1 MAIILQPKLLNLAFR
16 YHILVRHNMKIEN
29 NIIDKI
35 ARYLRSYDNFRTH
48 YYSNIEKW
56 ARLEEVYTIVKV
68 YSSVKLL
75 LAAAENFPLL
85 HIWVHCEND
94 NSSWIQS
101 FFFYF
106 LTQFFFQNGI
116 LKRSLLL
123 RNHPSWENFTP
134 CTYKE
139 TQFSKINSRIQE
151 VRIWKLWCGSLILLI

>member
-75 LAAAENFPLL
+75 PAAAAAAENFPLL
-85 HIWVHCEND
+85 HIWIHCEND

-116 LKRSLLL
+116 LRRWYGLSLLL
-123 RNHPSWENFTP
+123 
-134 CTYKE
+134 
-139 TQFSKINSRIQE
+139 
-151 VRIWKLWCGSLILLI
+151 

>member
-1 MAIILQPKLLNLAFR
+1 
-16 YHILVRHNMKIEN
+16 MKIEN

-75 LAAAENFPLL
+75 PAAAAENFPLL

-101 FFFYF
+101 FFTFSH
-106 LTQFFFQNGI
+106 FFFKMG
-116 LKRSLLL
+116 
-123 RNHPSWENFTP
+123 F
-134 CTYKE
+134 
-139 TQFSKINSRIQE
+139 
-151 VRIWKLWCGSLILLI
+151 